1 MQGTE
6 VDVMMKGAVSNV
18 VEAVGKTPVVRINKL
33 AQHVAPAEVYCKLE
47 YLNPG
52 GSVKDR
58 PAVRIIDDAE
68 QDGRLKPGGTIV
80 EATSGNTGM
89 GLAMVSAVRGYKT
102 IFVMPDKMS
111 EEKIAA
117 LRAFGS
123 KVVVC
128 PTNVEPEDPRSYYSV
143 ARRLAEETPNAMLAN
158 QYHNPSNP
166 AAHYASTGPEIWE
179 QTGGEIDVFVTSMG
193 TGGTISG
200 TAKYLKEKKP
210 SIRII
215 GVDPIGSVY
224 YDFWRTGKMPTASTY
239 RVEGFGED
247 FIPSTIDLSVVDE
260 VIRVTDKECF
270 QWTRRVVREEGLYT
284 GGSAGGTVCAA
295 VKYAERTR
303 KKENIL
309 CILPDSAVR
318 YLSKI
323 FNDNW
328 MREGGFLEP
337 DDVAGDTVGD
347 LVSRQQR
354 DVIMATPED
363 TFESVIR
370 RMKEY
375 GISQLPVLEGGRLV
389 GLITEFDMLGALLE
403 QRANLKTPI
412 AGFLNMQFALVESHN
427 RTSILAQLFSQN
439 RVIVVEE
446 AGRII
451 GILTKID
458 FIDWFSNRIRP

>member
-1 MQGTE
+1 
-6 VDVMMKGAVSNV
+6 MMKGAFANV
-18 VEAVGKTPVVRINKL
+18 IDAVGNTPIVRLNKV
-33 AQHVAPAEVYCKLE
+33 AAHVAPAEVYAKLE

-58 PAVRIIDDAE
+58 PAIRIIDDAE
-68 QDGRLKPGGTIV
+68 REGRLKPGGAIV

-89 GLAMVSAVRGYKT
+89 GLAMVAAVRGYKT

-128 PTNVEPEDPRSYYSV
+128 PTSVEPEDPRSYYSV
-143 ARRLAEETPNAMLAN
+143 AKRLAVETPNAILAN

-166 AAHYASTGPEIWE
+166 TAHYESTGPEIWR
-179 QTGGEIDVFVTSMG
+179 QTGGEIDVLVVPMG

-200 TAKYLKEKKP
+200 TARYLKEQKP
-210 SIRII
+210 SLRVV

-224 YDFWRTGKMPTASTY
+224 HDYFRTGKMPAASTY

-247 FIPSTIDLSVVDE
+247 FLPSTMDFAVVDE
-260 VIRVTDKECF
+260 VIRVSDKECF

-295 VKYAERTR
+295 VKFAERDR
-303 KKENIL
+303 KQQNIV

-323 FNDNW
+323 FNDTW
-328 MREGGFLEP
+328 MKEGGYLEP
-337 DDVAGDTVGD
+337 DDVAGDTIAS
-347 LVSRQQR
+347 LVARHPR
-354 DVIMATPED
+354 EVITASTSD
-363 TFESVIR
+363 TFESVIK

-375 GISQLPVLEGGRLV
+375 GISQLPVLVDGKLS
-389 GLITEFDMLGALLE
+389 GLISEVDMLSALLE

-412 AGFLNMQFALVESHN
+412 AGFLNGNYALVEVHN
-427 RTSILAQLFSQN
+427 TSSILPQMFGQN
-439 RVIVVEE
+439 RVVVVEDQ
-446 AGRII
+446 GRIV
-451 GILTKID
+451 GIITKID
-458 FIDWFSNRIRP
+458 FIDWFASRLRA

>member
-303 KKENIL
+303 KKENVL

>member
-1 MQGTE
+1 
-6 VDVMMKGAVSNV
+6 MMKGAVSNV
-18 VEAVGKTPVVRINKL
+18 VEAVGKTPIVRINKL
-33 AQHVAPAEVYCKLE
+33 AQHVAPAEVFCKLE

-193 TGGTISG
+193 TGGTITG

-210 SIRII
+210 SIRIV

-347 LVSRQQR
+347 LVNRQQR
-354 DVIMATPED
+354 EVIMATPED

>member
-1 MQGTE
+1 
-6 VDVMMKGAVSNV
+6 MMKGAHPNV
-18 VEAVGKTPVVRINKL
+18 IAAVGRTPIVRLNKV
-33 AQHVAPAEVYCKLE
+33 AAHVAPAEVYAKLE

-58 PAVRIIDDAE
+58 PAIRIIDDAE
-68 QDGRLKPGGTIV
+68 KEGRLKPGGTIV

-128 PTNVEPEDPRSYYSV
+128 PTNVEPEDPRSYYVV
-143 ARRLAEETPNAMLAN
+143 ARRLAAETPNAVLAN

-166 AAHYASTGPEIWE
+166 IAHYESTGPEIWE
-179 QTGGEIDVFVTSMG
+179 QTGGEIDVLVSSMG

-200 TAKYLKEKKP
+200 IGKYLKEKKP
-210 SIRII
+210 EIRIV

-224 YDFWRTGKMPTASTY
+224 YDYFRTGKMPAASTY

-247 FIPSTIDLSVVDE
+247 FLPSTMDFSVVDE
-260 VIRVTDKECF
+260 VIRVSDKECF

-295 VKYAERTR
+295 VKYAEQNK
-303 KKENIL
+303 KKENIVA
-309 CILPDSAVR
+309 ILPDSAVR

-323 FNDNW
+323 FNDTW
-328 MREGGFLEP
+328 LKEGGFLEP
-337 DDVAGDTVGD
+337 EDGGGDTIES
-347 LVSRQQR
+347 LVARHQR
-354 DVIMATPED
+354 EVVTARLED
-363 TFESVIR
+363 TFDSVIR
-370 RMKEY
+370 RMKEF
-375 GISQLPVLEGGRLV
+375 GISQLPVLDDNRLV
-389 GLITEFDMLGALLE
+389 GLISEVDMLSALIE
-403 QRANLKTPI
+403 QRANLKTPV
-412 AGFLNMQFALVESHN
+412 AGFLNGNYALVEAHN
-427 RTSILAQLFSQN
+427 RTTILAQLFSQN
-439 RVIVVEE
+439 RVVVVESD
-446 AGRII
+446 RKIV

-458 FIDWFSNRIRP
+458 FIDWFASRLRV

>member
-1 MQGTE
+1 M
-6 VDVMMKGAVSNV
+6 
-18 VEAVGKTPVVRINKL
+18 
-33 AQHVAPAEVYCKLE
+33 APAEIYCKLE

-58 PAVRIIDDAE
+58 PAIRIIDDAE
-68 QDGRLKPGGTIV
+68 REGRLKPGGTIV

-89 GLAMVSAVRGYKT
+89 GLAMVAAVRGYKT

-143 ARRLAEETPNAMLAN
+143 ARRLAAETPHAMLAN

-179 QTGGEIDVFVTSMG
+179 QTGGEIDVLVTSMG
-193 TGGTISG
+193 TGGTITG
-200 TAKYLKEKKP
+200 TGKYLKEKKP
-210 SIRII
+210 SLRIV

-224 YDFWRTGKMPTASTY
+224 YDYWRTGKMPTASTY

-247 FIPSTIDLSVVDE
+247 FIPGTIDLGVVDE
-260 VIRVTDKECF
+260 VVRVTDKECF

-303 KKENIL
+303 KKENIV

-323 FNDNW
+323 FNDTW

-337 DDVAGDTVGD
+337 EDIAGDTVGD

-354 DVIMATPED
+354 EVITATVED
-363 TFESVIR
+363 TFETVIR
-370 RMKEY
+370 RMKEF

-389 GLITEFDMLGALLE
+389 GLITEFDMLNALLE
-403 QRANLKTPI
+403 QRANLKTAI
-412 AGFLNMQFALVESHN
+412 AGFLNMQFALVENHN
-427 RTSILAQLFSQN
+427 RTSILSQLFSQN
-439 RVIVVEE
+439 RVIVVED
-446 AGRII
+446 AGQII

-458 FIDWFSNRIRP
+458 FIDWFTNRNRP

>member
-1 MQGTE
+1 
-6 VDVMMKGAVSNV
+6 MMKGAVSNV
-18 VEAVGKTPVVRINKL
+18 VEAVGKTPIVRINKL
-33 AQHVAPAEVYCKLE
+33 AQHVAPAEVFCKLE

-193 TGGTISG
+193 TGGTITG

-210 SIRII
+210 SIRIV

-337 DDVAGDTVGD
+337 DDVAGDTIGD
-347 LVSRQQR
+347 LVNRQQR
-354 DVIMATPED
+354 DVITATADD

-427 RTSILAQLFSQN
+427 RTSILSQLFSQN

-446 AGRII
+446 AGRIS